1 MNNAIWGW
9 PWTPAVIGILLAAI
23 IAIAGYEIA
32 GPYPGAAPEQ
42 ACEIIIVGGS
52 HE

>member
-1 MNNAIWGW
+1 MNRIWDW
-9 PWTPAVIGILLAAI
+9 PWTPAAVGIILAALI
-23 IAIAGYEIA
+23 VIAGYAIA

-42 ACEIIIVGGS
+42 ACETIIVGGP